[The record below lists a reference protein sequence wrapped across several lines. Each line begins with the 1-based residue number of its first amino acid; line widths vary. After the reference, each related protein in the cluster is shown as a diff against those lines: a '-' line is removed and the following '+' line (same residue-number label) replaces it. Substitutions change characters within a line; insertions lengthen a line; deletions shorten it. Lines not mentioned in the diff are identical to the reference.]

1 MDQTERPRK
10 KPEINSLDIT
20 NDEKQKE
27 KPRIQQFF
35 SSLLEVPPDRVFWH
49 TSGAFGHASSKN
61 LPRALC
67 ATD

>member
-35 SSLLEVPPDRVFWH
+35 SSLLDHF
-49 TSGAFGHASSKN
+49 SASSV
-61 LPRALC
+61 
-67 ATD
+67 